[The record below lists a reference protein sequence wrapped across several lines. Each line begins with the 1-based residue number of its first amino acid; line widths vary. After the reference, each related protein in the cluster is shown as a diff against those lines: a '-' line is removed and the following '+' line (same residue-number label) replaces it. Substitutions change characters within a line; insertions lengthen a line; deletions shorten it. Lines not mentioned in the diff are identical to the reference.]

1 MDVMPLQVFNTL
13 SRTKESFVPLRGHR
27 VNMFVCGVTPYDYT
41 HVGHARTYV
50 AFDVVARYLRHRG
63 YSVFYLQNVTD
74 VDDRIVTRSAES
86 GTPWDELGNTFL
98 EDYLETMR
106 LLGVTGVNLYARA
119 TDYIPEIVDQVSGL
133 VEKGF
138 GYQVDGDV
146 FYEVDRYASWGQLSR
161 VKQEEL
167 RAGARVEV
175 DERKRDPRDFALWK
189 SEKPGEPTWDSPWG
203 PGRPGW
209 HIEDTAITISHFGP
223 QYDIH
228 GAGNDLI
235 FPHHEAEIAQAEA
248 FTGVTPFVKY
258 WMHGGFVVT
267 KGERM
272 GKSLGN
278 IVPVR
283 DALARVDPEVLRF
296 FLVNTQ
302 YRGPIDFTFEALDEA
317 KSAYA
322 RLAEALGRAQAEL
335 EDASKS
341 KAKGDAEMRKALGR
355 AEKTFEDAM
364 DDDFNT
370 RDALGALFQLT
381 TAFNT
386 AVEQGLSQTALNGYL
401 DAFATFGRV
410 LGLFRTPA
418 VASSEMLQG
427 LIRLLVGLREEARQ
441 KGDFESSD
449 RIRKQL
455 GDLGVE
461 LQDTA
466 NGPRWRLE

>member
-1 MDVMPLQVFNTL
+1 MDLQVFNTL
-13 SRTKESFVPLRGHR
+13 TRTKEDFVPLRGQR
-27 VNMFVCGVTPYDYT
+27 VNMFVCGITPYDYT

-63 YSVFYLQNVTD
+63 YSVFYVQNVTD
-74 VDDRIVTRSAES
+74 VDDRIVNRSAES
-86 GTPWDELGNTFL
+86 GTPWDELGNRFL
-98 EDYLETMR
+98 EDYLETMH
-106 LLGVTGVNLYARA
+106 LLGVTSVNHYARA
-119 TDYIPEIVDQVSGL
+119 TDYIPEIIEQVGGL

-146 FYEVDRYASWGQLSR
+146 FYEVDRYPSWGQLSR

-189 SEKPGEPTWDSPWG
+189 AEKPGEPTWDSPWG

-228 GAGNDLI
+228 GAANDLI

-278 IVPVR
+278 IVPVQ

-302 YRGPIDFTFEALDEA
+302 YRGPIDFTFDALEEAQ
-317 KSAYA
+317 SAYA
-322 RLAEALGRAQAEL
+322 RLTEALARAQAEIV
-335 EDASKS
+335 DAPKG
-341 KAKGDAEMRKALGR
+341 KAKGDPELRKALKSATEG
-355 AEKTFEDAM
+355 FEGAM

-370 RDALGALFQLT
+370 RDALGTLFQLT

-386 AVEQGLSQTALNGYL
+386 AVEKGLSQLALRAYL
-401 DAFATFGRV
+401 DAFAMYGEV
-410 LGLFRTPA
+410 LGLFQTA
-418 VASSEMLQG
+418 EGASSELLRG
-427 LIRLLVGLREEARQ
+427 LMRLLVGVREEARE
-441 KGDFESSD
+441 KGDFETSD
-449 RIRKQL
+449 RLRKQL
-455 GDLGVE
+455 SDLGIE
-461 LQDTA
+461 LQDTSK
-466 NGPRWRLE
+466 GPRWRIT

>member
-1 MDVMPLQVFNTL
+1 MALHIYNTL
-13 SRTKESFVPLRGHR
+13 SRTKEDFVPLRGKR
-27 VNMFVCGVTPYDYT
+27 VNMFVCGITPYDHT

-50 AFDVVARYLRHRG
+50 TFDVVARYLRHRG
-63 YSVFYLQNVTD
+63 YSVFYVQNVTD

-86 GTPWDELGNTFL
+86 GTSWDELGNTFL
-98 EDYLETMR
+98 EDYLEMMR
-106 LLGVTGVNLYARA
+106 RLRVTSVNLYARA
-119 TDYIPEIVDQVSGL
+119 TEYLPEIIEQVGGL

-138 GYQVDGDV
+138 AYQVDGDV
-146 FYEVDRYASWGQLSR
+146 FYEVNRYPSWGQLSR
-161 VKQEEL
+161 VKQEKL

-189 SEKPGEPTWDSPWG
+189 AKKPGEPTWDSPWG

-209 HIEDTAITISHFGP
+209 HIEDTAITITRFGP

-228 GAGNDLI
+228 GAATDLI
-235 FPHHEAEIAQAEA
+235 FPHHEAEIAQAES

-278 IVPVR
+278 IVPVQ
-283 DALARVDPEVLRF
+283 DALDRVRPEVLRF

-317 KSAYA
+317 QSAYA
-322 RLAEALGRAQAEL
+322 RLTEALGRARGER
-335 EDASKS
+335 EDAPKG
-341 KAKGDAEMRKALGR
+341 KGRGDAELRKALKN
-355 AEKTFEDAM
+355 ATQAFQQTM

-386 AVEQGLSQTALNGYL
+386 AVERGLSQGALQAYL
-401 DAFATFGRV
+401 DAFDVYGRV
-410 LGLFRTPA
+410 LGLFRTA
-418 VASSEMLQG
+418 AGVSSELLQG
-427 LIRLLVGLREEARQ
+427 LVRLLVGLREEARE
-441 KGDFESSD
+441 KGDFETSD
-449 RIRKQL
+449 RVRKAL
-455 GDLGVE
+455 GDLGIE
-461 LQDTA
+461 LQDSSK
-466 NGPRWRLE
+466 GPRWRLT

>member
-1 MDVMPLQVFNTL
+1 MDLQVFNTL
-13 SRTKESFVPLRGHR
+13 TRTKEDFVPFRGKR
-27 VNMFVCGVTPYDYT
+27 VNMFVCGITPYDYT

-63 YSVFYLQNVTD
+63 YSVFYVQNVTD
-74 VDDRIVTRSAES
+74 VDDRIVTRSGET
-86 GTPWDELGNTFL
+86 GTPWDDLGNRFL

-106 LLGVTGVNLYARA
+106 LLRVTSVNLYARA
-119 TDYIPEIVDQVSGL
+119 TEYMPEIIEQVGGL

-146 FYEVDRYASWGQLSR
+146 FYEVDRYPSWGQLSR

-175 DERKRDPRDFALWK
+175 DERKRDPHDFALWK
-189 SEKPGEPTWDSPWG
+189 AEKPGEPTWDSPWG

-209 HIEDTAITISHFGP
+209 HIEDTAITIAHFGP

-228 GAGNDLI
+228 GAANDLI

-278 IVPVR
+278 IVPVG
-283 DALARVDPEVLRF
+283 DALERVEPEVLRF

-302 YRGPIDFTFEALDEA
+302 YRGPIDFTFEALEEA
-317 KSAYA
+317 ESAYG
-322 RLAEALGRAQAEL
+322 RLAEALARANGEI
-335 EDASKS
+335 EDAPKG
-341 KAKGDAEMRKALGR
+341 KAPGDAGLRKALKVGAQEFQR
-355 AEKTFEDAM
+355 AM

-386 AVEQGLSQTALNGYL
+386 AVEKGLSQTALQSFL
-401 DAFATFGRV
+401 DAFAVYGEV
-410 LGLFRTPA
+410 LGLFQTPEG
-418 VASSEMLQG
+418 ASSELLRG
-427 LIRLLVGLREEARQ
+427 LMRLLVGVREEARV
-441 KGDFESSD
+441 KGDFDTSD
-449 RIRKQL
+449 RVRKEL
-455 GDLGVE
+455 RDLGVD
-461 LQDTA
+461 LQDTSK
-466 NGPRWRLE
+466 GPRWRLT

>member
-1 MDVMPLQVFNTL
+1 MALQVFNTL
-13 SRTKESFVPLRGHR
+13 SRTKEPFVPFRGHR

-119 TDYIPEIVDQVSGL
+119 TDYIPEIIDQVSGL

-146 FYEVDRYASWGQLSR
+146 FYEVDRYPSWGQLSR

-228 GAGNDLI
+228 GAANDLI

-283 DALARVDPEVLRF
+283 DVLARVDPEILRF

-317 KSAYA
+317 QSAYA
-322 RLAEALGRAQAEL
+322 RLADALARAQAEL
-335 EDASKS
+335 ADAPKS
-341 KAKGDAEMRKALGR
+341 KAKGDPELRKALGG
-355 AEKTFEDAM
+355 AAKMFEQAM

-386 AVEQGLSQTALNGYL
+386 AVENGLSQGAFKGYL
-401 DAFATFGRV
+401 DAFATYGQV

-418 VASSEMLQG
+418 AVSSEMLQG
-427 LIRLLVGLREEARQ
+427 LIRLLVGLREEARE

-466 NGPRWRLE
+466 KGPRWRLA

>member
-1 MDVMPLQVFNTL
+1 MDVMSLRVFNTL
-13 SRTKESFVPLRGHR
+13 SRTKETFVPFRGPR
-27 VNMFVCGVTPYDYT
+27 VNMFVCGITPYDYT

-63 YSVFYLQNVTD
+63 FSVFYVQNVTD

-86 GTPWDELGNTFL
+86 GTPWDELGTRFM

-106 LLGVTGVNLYARA
+106 LLRVTSVNLYARA
-119 TDYIPEIVDQVSGL
+119 TEYIPEIIEQISGL
-133 VEKGF
+133 VENGF

-146 FYEVDRYASWGQLSR
+146 FYEVGRYPSWGQLSR
-161 VKQEEL
+161 VKQEKL
-167 RAGARVEV
+167 RPGARVEV
-175 DERKRDPRDFALWK
+175 DKRKRDPRDFALWK
-189 SEKPGEPTWDSPWG
+189 AEKPGEPTWDSPWG

-209 HIEDTAITISHFGP
+209 HIEDTAITIAHFGP

-228 GAGNDLI
+228 GAATDLI

-278 IVPVR
+278 TVPVR
-283 DALARVDPEVLRF
+283 AALDRVNPEVLRF

-302 YRGPIDFTFEALDEA
+302 YRGPIDFTFDALDEA
-317 KSAYA
+317 QSAYA
-322 RLAEALGRAQAEL
+322 RLTEALGRARNEIA
-335 EDASKS
+335 DAPKG
-341 KAKGDAEMRKALGR
+341 KAKGDSDLRKALKR
-355 AEKTFEDAM
+355 AAEAFRRAM

-370 RDALGALFQLT
+370 REALGALFQLT
-381 TAFNT
+381 SAFNA
-386 AVEQGLSQTALNGYL
+386 AVEEGLSRQTLQSYL
-401 DAFATFGRV
+401 DAFDLYGRI

-418 VASSEMLQG
+418 SASSEMLEG
-427 LIRLLVGLREEARQ
+427 LMRLLVGLREEARE
-441 KGDFESSD
+441 KGDFETSD
-449 RIRKQL
+449 RLRKGL
-455 GDLGVE
+455 GDLGIE
-461 LQDTA
+461 LQDTSK
-466 NGPRWRLE
+466 GSRWRLS

>member
-1 MDVMPLQVFNTL
+1 MALHIYNTL
-13 SRTKESFVPLRGHR
+13 SRTKEDFVPLRGKR
-27 VNMFVCGVTPYDYT
+27 VNMFVCGITPYDYT

-50 AFDVVARYLRHRG
+50 TFDVVARYLRHRG
-63 YSVFYLQNVTD
+63 YSVFYVQNVTD

-86 GTPWDELGNTFL
+86 GTSWDELGNTFL

-106 LLGVTGVNLYARA
+106 RLRVTSVNLYARA
-119 TDYIPEIVDQVSGL
+119 TEYIPEIIEQVGGL

-138 GYQVDGDV
+138 AYQVDGDV
-146 FYEVDRYASWGQLSR
+146 FYEVNRYPSWGQLSR
-161 VKQEEL
+161 VKQEKL

-189 SEKPGEPTWDSPWG
+189 AKKPGEPTWDSPWG

-209 HIEDTAITISHFGP
+209 HIEDTAITITRFGP

-228 GAGNDLI
+228 GAATDLI
-235 FPHHEAEIAQAEA
+235 FPHHEAEIAQAES

-278 IVPVR
+278 IVPVQ
-283 DALARVDPEVLRF
+283 DALDRVEPEVLRF

-317 KSAYA
+317 QSAYA
-322 RLAEALGRAQAEL
+322 RLTEALGRARGER
-335 EDASKS
+335 EDAP
-341 KAKGDAEMRKALGR
+341 KAKGRGDAELRKALKH
-355 AEKTFEDAM
+355 ATQAFQQTM

-386 AVEQGLSQTALNGYL
+386 AVERGLSQAVLQSYL
-401 DAFATFGRV
+401 DAFDVYGRI
-410 LGLFRTPA
+410 LGLFRTA
-418 VASSEMLQG
+418 AGVSSELLQG
-427 LIRLLVGLREEARQ
+427 LVRLLVGLREEARE
-441 KGDFESSD
+441 KGDFETSD
-449 RIRKQL
+449 RVRKAL
-455 GDLGVE
+455 GDLGIE
-461 LQDTA
+461 LQDTSK
-466 NGPRWRLE
+466 GPRWRLT